1 MIDRRRK
8 GFGLIVNTA
17 VAVVIVAVALIIGIY
32 VIGSIQQ
39 ALPTSNLPESAAGNI
54 TKVIGTV
61 YSAYQ
66 LMPILIIVL
75 IAAAII
81 GTIFVFGGRS
91 PTR

>member
-17 VAVVIVAVALIIGIY
+17 VAVVIVAVALVIGIY

-39 ALPTSNLPESAAGNI
+39 ALPSSNLPQEAADNI
-54 TKVIGTV
+54 SKIFGSV
-61 YSAYQ
+61 YSAYS
-66 LMPILIIVL
+66 LMPIMIIVL

-81 GTIFVFGGRS
+81 GTIFIFGGRS
-91 PTR
+91 PTK